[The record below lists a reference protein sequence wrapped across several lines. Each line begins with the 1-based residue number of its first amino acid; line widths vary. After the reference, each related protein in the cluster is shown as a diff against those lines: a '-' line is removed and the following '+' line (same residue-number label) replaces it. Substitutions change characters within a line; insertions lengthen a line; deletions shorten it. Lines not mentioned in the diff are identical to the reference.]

1 MNRIILIGIAI
12 FVTSLVA
19 SCGGG
24 SGAPA
29 PGAPADTTG
38 PAITIT
44 GVEDGQT
51 YGGDVAITAAAADP
65 AGVVDFDF
73 EVNDNNVATEND
85 GSMSFVWH
93 TSGNGTD
100 VLRFTARDSEGNA
113 TVQEL
118 TVTRFNGID
127 WPDFPIGPVIDWDPI
142 FDFGL

>member
-1 MNRIILIGIAI
+1 MNRNFLIGIAI
-12 FVTSLVA
+12 LVTSLAA

-29 PGAPADTTG
+29 PGAPEDNSG

-65 AGVVDFDF
+65 SGVIDFDF

-100 VLRFTARDSEGNA
+100 VLRFTARDAHGNA
-113 TVQEL
+113 TTQEL
-118 TVTRFNGID
+118 TVTRFNGFIF
-127 WPDFPIGPVIDWDPI
+127 PDLPIGPVIDWGDI